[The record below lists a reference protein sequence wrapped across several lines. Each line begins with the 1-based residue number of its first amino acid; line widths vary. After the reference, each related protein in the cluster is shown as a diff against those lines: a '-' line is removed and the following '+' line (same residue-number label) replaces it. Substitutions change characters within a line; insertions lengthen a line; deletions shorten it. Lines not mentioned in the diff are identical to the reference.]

1 MGFAGLKW
9 GGAELAP
16 PLGKRTS
23 GLPTSALSRT
33 EICFERQLI
42 IRYLCDHRSA
52 TTTPVLIA
60 HHLPLWVCD
69 PRAGLEAADAPARC
83 LIRSRVVGSALVLSS
98 VSLFDLR
105 PFLRSLIAATN
116 ASTFFLVD
124 TSRSLL
130 ACLGSFFCST
140 SPQAFFCPDRRFPTP
155 TRAAAVKDGPSSGHR
170 FGGAQRP

>member
-1 MGFAGLKW
+1 MHGGQTLIIKPIDHPIDSTTDGLRRAEM
-9 GGAELAP
+9 GGADLAP

-105 PFLRSLIAATN
+105 PFLRPDLPGRSDAARSRGQGWPSLRWLSELRTRQAT
-116 ASTFFLVD
+116 
-124 TSRSLL
+124 
-130 ACLGSFFCST
+130 
-140 SPQAFFCPDRRFPTP
+140 P
-155 TRAAAVKDGPSSGHR
+155 
-170 FGGAQRP
+170 